1 MSSISSY
8 SLKKINRSLTSA
20 DLLHLLR
27 RSLFGVGSKELKFFS
42 GKSIDACVDVLLT
55 QSSPPPTLIQ
65 EDSDVTDPLVP
76 KGKIWTSAPYENDL
90 IDNRRGLM
98 LKMWIVGNLLNR
110 DHSLTEKM
118 TLFWH
123 NHFVTEMDMVKD
135 SRYSYRYAAMLRN
148 LSLGNIK
155 KLIREG
161 TTNVAMLVYLNG
173 NTNTKDAPNEN
184 YARELLELFTLG
196 KGTDSKYTEADVRAA
211 ARVLSGWKDDKES
224 IAVSFHPEL
233 HDENDKQF
241 SSFFDNY
248 IIKGKKG
255 AEGAKETDE
264 LIEMIFGQQETA
276 RFICRNLYRWF
287 LTSGIDAQVEQ
298 NIIQPLAKLLVE
310 SNFEI
315 KPVLRA
321 LLSSEHFFDPAFR
334 GCMVKSPVDY
344 LVGAMQQFDV
354 VTTCNLYSDHLPHL
368 HFYFYLADMSMDVAN
383 PPSVSGWPAYYQP
396 PKFYQWWINS
406 ASLGFRTKLLKNL
419 TTPEGVSFNSS
430 YIKIDFVH
438 FVSGFSKPHDATA
451 LVEDSTNLL
460 VSIPL
465 TVSVKDKLKAIL
477 LSDQM
482 SERYWTESW
491 EKYLANKDDAAARSV
506 VENRLRLLFK
516 AIMDLPEFQM
526 T

>member
-264 LIEMIFGQQETA
+264 LIEMIFG
-276 RFICRNLYRWF
+276 
-287 LTSGIDAQVEQ
+287 
-298 NIIQPLAKLLVE
+298 
-310 SNFEI
+310 
-315 KPVLRA
+315 
-321 LLSSEHFFDPAFR
+321 
-334 GCMVKSPVDY
+334 
-344 LVGAMQQFDV
+344 
-354 VTTCNLYSDHLPHL
+354 
-368 HFYFYLADMSMDVAN
+368 
-383 PPSVSGWPAYYQP
+383 
-396 PKFYQWWINS
+396 
-406 ASLGFRTKLLKNL
+406 
-419 TTPEGVSFNSS
+419 
-430 YIKIDFVH
+430 
-438 FVSGFSKPHDATA
+438 
-451 LVEDSTNLL
+451 
-460 VSIPL
+460 
-465 TVSVKDKLKAIL
+465 
-477 LSDQM
+477 
-482 SERYWTESW
+482 
-491 EKYLANKDDAAARSV
+491 
-506 VENRLRLLFK
+506 
-516 AIMDLPEFQM
+516 
-526 T
+526 

>member
-1 MSSISSY
+1 MNSVLSY
-8 SLKKINRSLTSA
+8 SIAPLQTKLTE
-20 DLLHLLR
+20 DDRLHLLR
-27 RSLFGVGSKELKFFS
+27 RCLFGIGHSDLSFFKDKTLNECMDALLK
-42 GKSIDACVDVLLT
+42 
-55 QSSPPPTLIQ
+55 QSPAMPPPLQ
-65 EDSDVTDPLVP
+65 EDPEVTDPLVP
-76 KGKIWTSAPYENDL
+76 EGKEWINAPYENDM
-90 IDNRRGLM
+90 IDSRRRFQ
-98 LKMWIVGNLLNR
+98 LKGWWTGNIINR

-123 NHFVTEMDMVKD
+123 NHFVTEMEMVKD

-148 LSLGNIK
+148 HSLGNVK

-287 LTSGIDAQVEQ
+287 LTSGIDAQVEK

-334 GCMVKSPVDY
+334 GCMVKSPVDF
-344 LVGAMQQFDV
+344 LVGMLRQFELQFPDNAAL
-354 VTTCNLYSDHLPHL
+354 THLAYI
-368 HFYFYLADMSMDVAN
+368 HFHAEMLGLSMAVGD
-383 PPSVSGWPAYYQP
+383 PPSVSGWLAYYQP
-396 PKFYQWWINS
+396 PKFYQWWVNTYTLTFRSKLVSSLSS
-406 ASLGFRTKLLKNL
+406 AEGTPCNGTVLKFDL
-419 TTPEGVSFNSS
+419 AG
-430 YIKIDFVH
+430 
-438 FVSGFSKPHDATA
+438 FVSKFENPAD
-451 LVEDSTNLL
+451 VNQL
-460 VSIPL
+460 VSNCIHFLIPFKIGDD
-465 TVSVKDKLKAIL
+465 TFEKAKAIL
-477 LSDQM
+477 LSNQKN
-482 SERYWTESW
+482 ELYWTESW
-491 EKYLANKDDAAARSV
+491 KKYTDKPGDEMHKSV
-506 VENRLRLLFK
+506 LENRLRLFLQT
-516 AIMDLPEFQM
+516 IMSLPEYQM
-526 T
+526 M